1 MQCWIYL
8 IYLVTIAAL
17 AGLPIFSSSG
27 ESMVEV
33 CDLTPQLGFD
43 EDINLQ
49 TKYIC
54 ETHKI
59 ERCGLFILFYSQ
71 IILIQWVP

>member
-43 EDINLQ
+43 EDINFKQNISVKHITLNDVDCL
-49 TKYIC
+49 YY
-54 ETHKI
+54 
-59 ERCGLFILFYSQ
+59 FILKLF
-71 IILIQWVP
+71 